1 MGDPFVGSQ
10 ALASGALTRHEL
22 RTRFRAIH
30 RDIYVARDARPTA
43 LLRAKAA
50 WLRSRGHGVLAGFSA
65 SAFHGARW
73 IEPSLPAYVIDINNR
88 RPTRGIVTWA
98 DAIEDDEICSIGE
111 IRLTTPARTAV
122 DLACKFP
129 EDTAVAAID
138 ALARAAHLKVAD
150 IEQAAERHTGRKGI
164 RQARATIALV
174 DPGAESPQE
183 TWLRLLV
190 IRAGYP
196 RPQTQYP
203 VYNEYGALIGDVDLA
218 WPELKIALEYEGRHH
233 TDPEQLRKD
242 IQRVDAIVETGWI
255 VIRVTSREGAANGLG
270 RIAKAWASRASRATG
285 EWV

>member
-73 IEPSLPAYVIDINNR
+73 IDPSLPAYVIDTNNR
-88 RPTRGIVTWA
+88 RPARGVVTWG
-98 DAIEDDEICSIGE
+98 DAIGDDEICSIGD
-111 IRLTTPARTAV
+111 IRLTAPARTAV

-138 ALARAAHLKVAD
+138 ALARAPRLKVAD
-150 IEQAAERHTGRKGI
+150 IELAAEHHSGRKGI
-164 RQARATIALV
+164 KRARATIALV
-174 DPGAESPQE
+174 DPGSESPQE

-203 VYNEYGALIGDVDLA
+203 VCNEYGVVIGEVDLA
-218 WPELKIALEYEGRHH
+218 WPELKIALEYEGSHH
-233 TDPEQLRKD
+233 TDPETLRKD
-242 IQRVDAIVETGWI
+242 IARVDEMIELGWI
-255 VIRVTSREGAANGLG
+255 VIRVTRRDGMAKVLG
-270 RIAKAWASRASRATG
+270 RIAKSWASR
-285 EWV
+285 V

>member
-1 MGDPFVGSQ
+1 M
-10 ALASGALTRHEL
+10 
-22 RTRFRAIH
+22 
-30 RDIYVARDARPTA
+30 
-43 LLRAKAA
+43 
-50 WLRSRGHGVLAGFSA
+50 
-65 SAFHGARW
+65 
-73 IEPSLPAYVIDINNR
+73 
-88 RPTRGIVTWA
+88 
-98 DAIEDDEICSIGE
+98 
-111 IRLTTPARTAV
+111 
-122 DLACKFP
+122 
-129 EDTAVAAID
+129 
-138 ALARAAHLKVAD
+138 ARAAHLKVAD

-164 RQARATIALV
+164 RQARDTIALV

-242 IQRVDAIVETGWI
+242 IQRVDAMVETGWI
-255 VIRVTSREGAANGLG
+255 VIRVTSREGAANALG

>member
-150 IEQAAERHTGRKGI
+150 IEQAADRHTGRKGI

-242 IQRVDAIVETGWI
+242 IQRVDAMAETGWI
-255 VIRVTSREGAANGLG
+255 VIRVTSREGAANALG

>member
-10 ALASGALTRHEL
+10 ALSSGTLTRHEL

-73 IEPSLPAYVIDINNR
+73 IDPSLPAYVIDTNNR

-150 IEQAAERHTGRKGI
+150 IEQAADRHTGRKGI

-242 IQRVDAIVETGWI
+242 IQRVDAMAETGWI
-255 VIRVTSREGAANGLG
+255 VIRVTSREGAANALG

-285 EWV
+285 

>member
-111 IRLTTPARTAV
+111 IRLTTPARTARNSQI
-122 DLACKFP
+122 LW
-129 EDTAVAAID
+129 
-138 ALARAAHLKVAD
+138 
-150 IEQAAERHTGRKGI
+150 IEG
-164 RQARATIALV
+164 RQATS
-174 DPGAESPQE
+174 D
-183 TWLRLLV
+183 
-190 IRAGYP
+190 
-196 RPQTQYP
+196 
-203 VYNEYGALIGDVDLA
+203 
-218 WPELKIALEYEGRHH
+218 
-233 TDPEQLRKD
+233 
-242 IQRVDAIVETGWI
+242 TG
-255 VIRVTSREGAANGLG
+255 
-270 RIAKAWASRASRATG
+270 
-285 EWV
+285 

>member
-1 MGDPFVGSQ
+1 MGDPFVGSE

-22 RTRFRAIH
+22 RTRFTSVH
-30 RDIYVARDARPTA
+30 RDIYVARGTGPTA

-50 WLRSRGHGVLAGFSA
+50 WLRSRGHGILAGYSA

-73 IEPSLPAYVIDINNR
+73 IDARLPAYVIDNNNR

-98 DAIEDDEICSIGE
+98 DAIDDDDICRIGD

-138 ALARAAHLKVAD
+138 ALARAARLKVAD
-150 IEQAAERHTGRKGI
+150 IESAAEHHSGRKGI
-164 RQARATIALV
+164 KQARTTIALV

-183 TWLRLLV
+183 TWLRLLIV
-190 IRAGYP
+190 REGYP

-203 VYNEYGALIGDVDLA
+203 VCNEYGVVIGEVDLA
-218 WPELKIALEYEGRHH
+218 WPEVKIALEYEGIHH
-233 TDPEQLRKD
+233 TDPDTFRKD
-242 IQRVDAIVETGWI
+242 VARIDEMIEMGWI
-255 VIRVTSREGAANGLG
+255 IIRVTRRDGTAKVLG
-270 RIAKAWASRASRATG
+270 RIAKSWASR
-285 EWV
+285 V